1 MRNRALPRRNHAVRT
16 AVRVA
21 ALALAALVG
30 GAGVAGC
37 SDDGGGGAGAG
48 PGDKGPAEGEEL
60 RSGVGSQG
68 DTCKL
73 LDDDALAPLFPDGVP
88 DPSGTSMGEGFAEC
102 EWGRESEGPVVLLST
117 LPAADFRSDYVEQLD
132 VSAPVDGV
140 EGVEGSAVSFPGFV
154 GIGRGSAGGG
164 SVGFAKGE
172 EAVLVAVRS
181 TGRPT
186 EDADLASDLAA
197 VVAGR
202 L

>member
-1 MRNRALPRRNHAVRT
+1 V
-16 AVRVA
+16 
-21 ALALAALVG
+21 ALAAALVALVAG
-30 GAGVAGC
+30 TGVAGC
-37 SDDGGGGAGAG
+37 SDDGAGGDGAG
-48 PGDKGPAEGEEL
+48 PGAGDKVPAVEGEEL
-60 RSGVGSQG
+60 RADPGSQG
-68 DTCKL
+68 DTCTL

-132 VSAPVDGV
+132 VTAPVDGV

-181 TGRPT
+181 SGRPT